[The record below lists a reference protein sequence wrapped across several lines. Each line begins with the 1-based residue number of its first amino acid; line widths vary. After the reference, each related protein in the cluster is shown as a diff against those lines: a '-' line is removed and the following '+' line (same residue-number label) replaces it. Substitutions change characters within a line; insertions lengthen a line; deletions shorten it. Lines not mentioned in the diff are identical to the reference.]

1 MSQGSTCSARCHS
14 GGACGHH
21 QRKGRDH
28 LQDSRSA
35 IQTPIVGSAY
45 LTCQFRHREATQLM
59 ATHFHPL
66 WRCCICASRDP
77 TVRGWNSQRHQE
89 HGLVVVWLLLLEC
102 QQVAG
107 SGASPKTVFV
117 LSQLLPGNPSH
128 MSPFRG
134 QDGLTSLTCSC
145 GQAGQSLCFL
155 PLRSM
160 SMRDAVAQILL
171 PLTYTPYRMR
181 TAVSEGNEGRDELL
195 NQK

>member
-1 MSQGSTCSARCHS
+1 MWTSPEEGKGPSPGLPQCYPDSSSRERLPDLPVPTQGSHTAHGYAFPPPLEMLHLCLS
-14 GGACGHH
+14 GSYCP
-21 QRKGRDH
+21 R
-28 LQDSRSA
+28 LELS
-35 IQTPIVGSAY
+35 
-45 LTCQFRHREATQLM
+45 E
-59 ATHFHPL
+59 
-66 WRCCICASRDP
+66 
-77 TVRGWNSQRHQE
+77 RHQE